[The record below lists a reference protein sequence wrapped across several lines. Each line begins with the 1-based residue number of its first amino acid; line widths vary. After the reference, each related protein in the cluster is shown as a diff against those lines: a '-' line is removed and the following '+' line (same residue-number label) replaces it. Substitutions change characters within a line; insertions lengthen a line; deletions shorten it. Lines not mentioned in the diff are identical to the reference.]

1 MGLPLYRLSTY
12 TSMQLFLFLFFVVM
26 IKLLKVDEKKKDG
39 NLKKKISLAS
49 FRAPNNT
56 LKEDDKEMARL
67 IEE

>member
-1 MGLPLYRLSTY
+1 
-12 TSMQLFLFLFFVVM
+12 MQLFLFLFFVVM
-26 IKLLKVDEKKKDG
+26 INLLKVDEKKKDG